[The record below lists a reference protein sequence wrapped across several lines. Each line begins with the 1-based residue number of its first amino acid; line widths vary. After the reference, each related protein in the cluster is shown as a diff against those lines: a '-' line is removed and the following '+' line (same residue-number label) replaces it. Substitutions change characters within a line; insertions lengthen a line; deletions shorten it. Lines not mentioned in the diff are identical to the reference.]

1 MIRRKWLKRL
11 PKRWRRR
18 PFGLVLSDVKINED
32 KGRFQKVS
40 NMFSEWKHCLS
51 DVMKPSKHY
60 KNYKLIISLLPFLL
74 PFPSFILYSVLFILF
89 IKKKRNKFSALFP
102 SIILFRSFLLGLGRK
117 SLLRPCL
124 QPLGSS
130 DLLRKALTLELL
142 AMNLLRLLMSWT
154 SCSRSS
160 WFSQVSYFLHA
171 SDVIQMLFRYYSYYS
186 YVTTRQSLKK
196 RSTNWKLQL
205 LVALVETLP
214 SWRGLGQFGDVA
226 SNILKSEGSGA
237 GVASAEVADQAAG
250 ALGNAL
256 DAPRSNWHTLIPATW
271 YRALTHLSLVYAKT
285 LPLARGLRIP
295 LSTWTAEYSGS
306 QLTKVAGFNLGWKNL
321 KDLNV
326 PPECTTMEFQWT
338 SWYDTAPRCPMGAT
352 RTKAATEGWSRWCQE
367 HLGHTV
373 YGDHMGHQNFLHSF
387 HPFILDTNI
396 FKMYFT

>member
-1 MIRRKWLKRL
+1 
-11 PKRWRRR
+11 
-18 PFGLVLSDVKINED
+18 
-32 KGRFQKVS
+32 
-40 NMFSEWKHCLS
+40 
-51 DVMKPSKHY
+51 
-60 KNYKLIISLLPFLL
+60 
-74 PFPSFILYSVLFILF
+74 
-89 IKKKRNKFSALFP
+89 
-102 SIILFRSFLLGLGRK
+102 
-117 SLLRPCL
+117 
-124 QPLGSS
+124 
-130 DLLRKALTLELL
+130 
-142 AMNLLRLLMSWT
+142 
-154 SCSRSS
+154 
-160 WFSQVSYFLHA
+160 
-171 SDVIQMLFRYYSYYS
+171 MLFRCYSDIIHIIHMLQL
-186 YVTTRQSLKK
+186 VSLWK
-196 RSTNWKLQL
+196 RDQQTESCSWLQL
-205 LVALVETLP
+205 LVALVETWRRCHALP

-237 GVASAEVADQAAG
+237 SGVASAEVADQAAG

-256 DAPRSNWHTLIPATW
+256 DAPRSNWHMIPAT

-373 YGDHMGHQNFLHSF
+373 YGGPYMGHQNFLHSF
-387 HPFILDTNI
+387 HPFILDINI
-396 FKMYFT
+396 FKIYFT